1 MKRTF
6 LFCIAILSVL
16 PSLDVCAQKPSLDSL
31 FKFANE
37 KTVAGDVPGATALL
51 LAANKLAQAGNN
63 VPMLCRIQVTMGK
76 VSMISE
82 NNEGVEAAV
91 QQGLRFCGACKDTN
105 NLAKIYLLKGVL
117 KIKQQQNDSAIVFF
131 KLSAN
136 LYLTKKDTMGSANAL
151 AKIGN
156 VLEVEKKYA
165 EALPYYLK
173 LYEAAQKKPESV
185 KYLTSNI
192 YLTGNYLYQNQ
203 FEKALFHNRLVKQ
216 LSQKLDAKYE
226 YALALRYDALIL
238 KKTGQFERAFNELYH
253 YLEFYQDTLMSKI
266 QLEQAE
272 EMKAK
277 YEAEKK
283 EAQIALQDAQLGRE
297 RLKFW
302 AVAAGLVAA
311 LIGGFL
317 LFKLTRQLRKRNEEK
332 EFLIKEI
339 HHRVKNNLQ
348 ILSSLLHLQS
358 RQITDETALN
368 AVREGQN
375 RVDAMGLIHQ
385 KLYMGDNVAKVEMKD
400 YLQQFGQ
407 NMLDSFGLEDDRVQ
421 IQYELEPL
429 YLDVDTAIP
438 LGLIINELVTNSLKY
453 AFPPERRSLPAS
465 QVSAGEGEGAS
476 GRPGVVTIGLW
487 KDDQGRL
494 CLKIS
499 DNGVGQAGAEAIKGS
514 TSFGTNLVQML
525 SKKLK
530 GKPEVLNQEEGYATF
545 IAFENFS

>member
-16 PSLDVCAQKPSLDSL
+16 PSLDVYAQKPSLDSL

-37 KTVAGDVPGATALL
+37 KTLAGDVPGATALL
-51 LAANKLAQAGNN
+51 LAANKLAQADNN
-63 VPMLCRIQVTMGK
+63 MPMLCRIQVTMGK
-76 VSMISE
+76 ISTISE

-105 NLAKIYLLKGVL
+105 NLAIIYLLKGVL

-136 LYLTKKDTMGSANAL
+136 LYLTKKDTMGSTNAL

-173 LYEAAQKKPESV
+173 LYEAAQEKPESAQ
-185 KYLTSNI
+185 YLTSNI

-216 LSQKLDAKYE
+216 LSQKLDANYE

-238 KKTGQFERAFNELYH
+238 KKTGQFERAFDELYH
-253 YLEFYQDTLMSKI
+253 CLEFYQDTLMSKI

-317 LFKLTRQLRKRNEEK
+317 LFKLTSQLRKRNEEK

-358 RQITDETALN
+358 RQITDETALD

-453 AFPPERRSLPAS
+453 AFPNGLS
-465 QVSAGEGEGAS
+465 
-476 GRPGVVTIGLW
+476 GVVAIELR

-494 CLKIS
+494 CLKVS

>member
-1 MKRTF
+1 MRALYILCVAVLSF
-6 LFCIAILSVL
+6 LQFSEIR
-16 PSLDVCAQKPSLDSL
+16 AQKPALDSL
-31 FKFANE
+31 FDLANE
-37 KTVAGDVPGATALL
+37 KSAAGDVPGATALL
-51 LAANKLAQAGNN
+51 LAATKLAEADNN
-63 VPMLCRIQVTMGK
+63 LPVLCRIQVTIGK
-76 VSMISE
+76 ISLISE
-82 NNEGVEAAV
+82 NNDGTEAAIH
-91 QQGLRFCGACKDTN
+91 QGLRFCSACQDTQ
-105 NLAKIYLLKGVL
+105 NLARIYLVKGVL
-117 KIKQQQNDSAIVFF
+117 KIKKQEYDSAIVFF
-131 KLSAN
+131 KLSST
-136 LYLTKKDTMGSANAL
+136 LYLIKKDTMGSANAL

-156 VLEVEKKYA
+156 VLEVEMKYA
-165 EALPYYLK
+165 EALPYYLEF
-173 LYEAAQKKPESV
+173 YEAAKKKPESV
-185 KYLTSNI
+185 QYLTANI

-203 FEKALFHNRLVKQ
+203 FEKALFHNQLVKQ

-226 YALALRYDALIL
+226 YAQALRYDALIH
-238 KKTGQFERAFNELYH
+238 KETGQFELAFNELYH
-253 YLEFYQDTLMSKI
+253 YNEFYQDTLMSKI

-277 YEAEKK
+277 YEADKK
-283 EAQIALQDAQLGRE
+283 ETQIALQDTQLSRE
-297 RLKFW
+297 RFMFW
-302 AVAAGLVAA
+302 TVAAGLVAA
-311 LIGGFL
+311 LIAGFL
-317 LFKLTRQLRKRNEEK
+317 LFNLTRRLRKRNEEK

-358 RQITDETALN
+358 RQITDATALD

-453 AFPPERRSLPAS
+453 AFPDGRSGKIS
-465 QVSAGEGEGAS
+465 
-476 GRPGVVTIGLW
+476 IGLW
-487 KDDQGRL
+487 KDEKNRL
-494 CLKIS
+494 CLKVS
-499 DNGVGQAGAEAIKGS
+499 DDGVGQNGAEYIKGS
-514 TSFGTNLVQML
+514 TGFGANLVQML

-530 GKPEVLNQEEGYATF
+530 GKPEVLKVEQGYSTL
-545 IAFENFS
+545 IAFEQYQ